1 VKLVREESNKK
12 LNAAPHGMLC
22 RSCHSKKKLK
32 NNFKKAL
39 QFKFEQMAKKMRE
52 EQN

>member
-1 VKLVREESNKK
+1 MKSKVFVDSSWSKIVLTMVMK
-12 LNAAPHGMLC
+12 MY
-22 RSCHSKKKLK
+22 SKKKLK